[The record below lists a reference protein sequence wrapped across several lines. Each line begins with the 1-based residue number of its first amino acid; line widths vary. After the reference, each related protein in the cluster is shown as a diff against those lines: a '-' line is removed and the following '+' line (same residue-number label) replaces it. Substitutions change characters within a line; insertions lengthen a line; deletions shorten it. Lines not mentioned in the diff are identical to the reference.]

1 MISRSLVLL
10 FLFAIQPVLAVV
22 EWQDILALDA
32 GPPQK
37 PATAEEARSLGI
49 AHLERTER
57 LLRQFLEAHPGSPQ
71 EFEARLRLASVDAA
85 RGKILNRQSLVDQS
99 MRSLAD
105 LEKDVRATR
114 GQRADAA
121 FRRVSLL
128 MQSLQGL
135 EIPRREDLV
144 HAARRFKNL
153 HPSDPRAARVLVEVA
168 TVCDAPQRRELLEEA
183 LPLARE
189 EALQR
194 RIADDLRR
202 LEQIGRSLKFD
213 IPSADGRSLSAAGGR
228 PTIVIFWAS
237 DSLPCLL
244 WMRSF
249 RQARLPLSQV
259 RVVTVSLD
267 TDPAAARRALDDA
280 GFGDWPILCDGK
292 GWNGPWVRSLGL
304 NALPSVWITDRQG
317 IVRTTDARNNFE
329 PWLRKVLSSP

>member
-1 MISRSLVLL
+1 MISRCLILFVLL
-10 FLFAIQPVLAVV
+10 AIPSARAAV
-22 EWQDILALDA
+22 EWSDILALDA
-32 GPPQK
+32 GPLQK
-37 PATAEEARSLGI
+37 PATAEEARHLGI

-57 LLRQFLEAHPGSPQ
+57 LLREFLESHPASPH

-99 MRSLAD
+99 MRRLGD
-105 LEKDVRATR
+105 LEKDARATR
-114 GQRADAA
+114 DQRADAA

-144 HAARRFKNL
+144 NAARRFKNL
-153 HPSDPRAARVLVEVA
+153 HPLDPRAARVLVEVA

-183 LPLARE
+183 LPIARE
-189 EALQR
+189 RALQR

-202 LEQIGRSLKFD
+202 LDQIGRPLAFD
-213 IPSADGRSLSAAGGR
+213 IPALPGHPVSDAAGR

-237 DSLPCLL
+237 DSLPCVL

-259 RVVTVSLD
+259 RIVTVSLD
-267 TDPAAARRALDDA
+267 TDPASARRALSEA
-280 GFGDWPILCDGK
+280 GLGDWPILCDGK

-304 NALPSVWITDRQG
+304 NALPSVWITDRRG
-317 IVRTTDARNNFE
+317 IVRTTDACNNFE
-329 PWLRKVLSSP
+329 PWIRKVLSSP